1 MAKSTYHTSLKSSI
15 EKMPPPEAR
24 PIYSESSQ
32 HGDYKNNF
40 GFGLACSVMVTRTR
54 FKYSES

>member
-32 HGDYKNNF
+32 HGDYKNN
-40 GFGLACSVMVTRTR
+40 L
-54 FKYSES
+54 